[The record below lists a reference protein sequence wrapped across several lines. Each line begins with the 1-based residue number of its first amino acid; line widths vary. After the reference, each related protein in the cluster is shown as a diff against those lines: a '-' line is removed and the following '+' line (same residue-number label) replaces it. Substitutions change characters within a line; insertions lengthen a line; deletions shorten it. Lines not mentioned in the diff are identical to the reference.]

1 MKAVTP
7 GGGSTELVEG
17 EGIIEEDED
26 MKRAKSLLALY
37 DMREQ
42 LELRRGGPLA
52 GARTPGPL
60 NLAGGGGIKG
70 LERAREEVD
79 VIERKYLERA
89 GLIEGLHADY
99 KRPLK

>member
-1 MKAVTP
+1 MVD
-7 GGGSTELVEG
+7 G

-26 MKRAKSLLALY
+26 MKRAKSLLTLY

-42 LELRRGGPLA
+42 LELRREGPLA

-79 VIERKYLERA
+79 AIERRFLERA
-89 GLIEGLHADY
+89 GLVDETWGHFRDVGDQ
-99 KRPLK
+99 RRG